1 MKLKSH
7 LIELKCFE
15 ALRDVLAAF
24 GSIMENIDPALT
36 SKFLHFINFIKP
48 I

>member
-1 MKLKSH
+1 MKLKSD
-7 LIELKCFE
+7 LIELRCFE

-24 GSIMENIDPALT
+24 GSTLENIDPALT